1 MKILAIFMTVLMAFA
16 GFDFCKDDGVTH
28 RGEGVQLSRAESGA
42 HCGSDVCNPFCHCV
56 RCPFSV
62 LLSQQQS
69 LILGHQLLTHN
80 FPVTV
85 SGHPVRVSNSVW
97 QPPRLA

>member
-1 MKILAIFMTVLMAFA
+1 MKVLAIFMTVLMAFA
-16 GFDFCKDDGVTH
+16 GFDLCREDNAMRSV
-28 RGEGVQLSRAESGA
+28 EGVQLSPSENGA

-69 LILGHQLLTHN
+69 LILGHQLLTHD
-80 FPVTV
+80 FPVTAA
-85 SGHPVRVSNSVW
+85 GHPVRVSNSVW